1 MTSAELIAAGHAM
14 FGERWL
20 RPLARTIGWSHGSLR
35 IWRKGQRAIPE
46 SAAEKIRMLERV
58 GPVGVLVRQ
67 AVRELIPEAGAWAAH
82 RVAQRTVE
90 HLIKAG
96 LLDLDC

>member
-1 MTSAELIAAGHAM
+1 
-14 FGERWL
+14 
-20 RPLARTIGWSHGSLR
+20 
-35 IWRKGQRAIPE
+35 
-46 SAAEKIRMLERV
+46 MLERV